1 MRKLVLLLLFLAPS
15 CGMICAQTE
24 ATAEGAPDVR
34 IIDRDHAQ
42 DWTSDIV
49 TGWRVH
55 DGDDPA
61 WANPTFD
68 DSAWE
73 TVRLDDLGA
82 SKTGWTLNPSKA
94 GNRWFRLR
102 LKLHENHPDLALLI
116 DGGEGAYALYL
127 NGVEAPGPGL
137 GSNFSVK
144 RPTERTI
151 PLNVPGTD
159 LEIALRTSTPPSY
172 RQWHLPLFLTVSLGT
187 PDSIENERQSLESA
201 RIYSVMPAIGIN
213 LLLMLAG
220 ITVFALYRSQPQ
232 RREYLWLGLYL
243 FLQGTSYMIWGLQQ
257 TGILPLSANFL
268 GSDPLLYL
276 IAFAQIEF
284 TFSFGG
290 LRVGRLWRAYECLL
304 LAPLPLILLSW
315 RGHFSS
321 DAYVVI
327 EALMLV
333 PVAVL
338 LPILLLVWYRRGN
351 REAGWLILPSLLP
364 AATVSLYDLG
374 TLSIFLGWQR
384 LDFLDDPIQFG
395 PTPVQLG
402 DLGDFLFLLA
412 IAVVMFFRFTRVSRE
427 QARAA
432 AELGAAR
439 EIQQRL
445 VPASLPELTGFHI
458 ETAYLP
464 AQEVGGDFYQ
474 VLEQA
479 DGYALIVVGDVSG
492 KGLKAAMTGAL
503 AIGALRTLAAEHY
516 SPGTLLARLNRQIV
530 STQESGF
537 IACLCLRISAQGAVT
552 LANAGHLSPYLH
564 GEEVEVDSGLPL
576 GLSAAAD
583 YDETAL
589 QLAPGDTLTLL
600 SDGVVEAMNADHQLF
615 GFERTAAISG
625 QSAMQIAKTA
635 ELFGQEDDIT
645 VLTVQRTTPA

>member
-243 FLQGTSYMIWGLQQ
+243 FLQGTSVHDL
-257 TGILPLSANFL
+257 GIATDRNPSALCQLSRQRSLALPHRLRANR
-268 GSDPLLYL
+268 
-276 IAFAQIEF
+276 IHIQ
-284 TFSFGG
+284 
-290 LRVGRLWRAYECLL
+290 LWRSARWPAMAC
-304 LAPLPLILLSW
+304 I
-315 RGHFSS
+315 R
-321 DAYVVI
+321 V
-327 EALMLV
+327 
-333 PVAVL
+333 
-338 LPILLLVWYRRGN
+338 
-351 REAGWLILPSLLP
+351 P
-364 AATVSLYDLG
+364 AACATSADLAFMAG
-374 TLSIFLGWQR
+374 SFLQR
-384 LDFLDDPIQFG
+384 
-395 PTPVQLG
+395 
-402 DLGDFLFLLA
+402 
-412 IAVVMFFRFTRVSRE
+412 
-427 QARAA
+427 
-432 AELGAAR
+432 
-439 EIQQRL
+439 RL
-445 VPASLPELTGFHI
+445 RR
-458 ETAYLP
+458 
-464 AQEVGGDFYQ
+464 D
-474 VLEQA
+474 
-479 DGYALIVVGDVSG
+479 
-492 KGLKAAMTGAL
+492 
-503 AIGALRTLAAEHY
+503 
-516 SPGTLLARLNRQIV
+516 
-530 STQESGF
+530 
-537 IACLCLRISAQGAVT
+537 
-552 LANAGHLSPYLH
+552 
-564 GEEVEVDSGLPL
+564 
-576 GLSAAAD
+576 
-583 YDETAL
+583 
-589 QLAPGDTLTLL
+589 
-600 SDGVVEAMNADHQLF
+600 
-615 GFERTAAISG
+615 
-625 QSAMQIAKTA
+625 
-635 ELFGQEDDIT
+635 
-645 VLTVQRTTPA
+645 